1 MHNMY
6 TWKINASAFV
16 AAVVATACMSPLG
29 NGEAGSPSTG
39 GGSSGS
45 DAGSGGSS
53 AGSSGASGSSGAP
66 SGGGSA
72 GVGGGICGEGFH
84 SCTPNSQ
91 RDCHC
96 LNLEHG
102 FQTCAENGCSYG
114 LCICEAE
121 GGAGGEGGTPSDGG
135 TGGSAGQGGA
145 SGASGTDGGSNPPD
159 DVDGDGIPNVDDNC
173 SILFNPNQEDLDGD
187 GLGDRCDGDRD
198 GDGVLN
204 ADDNCID
211 VPNPLQ
217 TDTDGDGR
225 GDACDPAQDA
235 DNDGEDNTTDCND
248 QDPTVYTGAP
258 EICDGQ
264 DNDCD
269 TVADEGCGST
279 NGYVTVTYT
288 YAVEGGVLKD
298 MVSIWHA
305 AQDATGADLP
315 RLPPYGPWN
324 TTYFGAYFAYGVAWD
339 GGNTSCDFSHKS
351 SVSCTVHV
359 PRDAT
364 VRANVHFGDMNIP
377 SSFGWA
383 CATSSGGT
391 NGTFTVTVDGTPKT
405 PTWEVYPI
413 PGSTSGCRFV
423 YTAN

>member
-1 MHNMY
+1 MRNM
-6 TWKINASAFV
+6 WKIIAFAFAATV
-16 AAVVATACMSPLG
+16 ALTACMSPLG

-72 GVGGGICGEGFH
+72 GGGGGIWGEGFH
-84 SCTPNSQ
+84 S
-91 RDCHC
+91 
-96 LNLEHG
+96 
-102 FQTCAENGCSYG
+102 
-114 LCICEAE
+114 
-121 GGAGGEGGTPSDGG
+121 GTPWDGG

-405 PTWEVYPI
+405 PR
-413 PGSTSGCRFV
+413 GRSTRFREDRKS
-423 YTAN
+423 TR